1 MLVSDDIVLIEETC
15 YMFHVK
21 QTKTYIYSTLKFK
34 LIDMMHV
41 ANVEVEIDALREKKL
56 QVFWIKIQG
65 DMIINDNITYQ
76 IIIR

>member
-1 MLVSDDIVLIEETC
+1 
-15 YMFHVK
+15 
-21 QTKTYIYSTLKFK
+21 
-34 LIDMMHV
+34 MMHV